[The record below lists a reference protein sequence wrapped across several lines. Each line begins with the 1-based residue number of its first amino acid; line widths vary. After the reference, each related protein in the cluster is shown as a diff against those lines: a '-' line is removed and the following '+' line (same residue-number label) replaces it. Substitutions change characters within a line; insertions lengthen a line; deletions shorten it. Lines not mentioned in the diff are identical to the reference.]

1 MPDSKSKLQQGL
13 ANNTTKPAI
22 QRGAG
27 VRLSTDV
34 NGIAETQESENTS
47 SQNRISAESQNR
59 SKKKVQDD
67 HTRINR
73 GYTLREDIVAEYK
86 VLAARSGRPMYEL
99 MERALAAY
107 LREQGIEIAK

>member
-1 MPDSKSKLQQGL
+1 MPGNKSKLQQGL
-13 ANNTTKPAI
+13 ANNTTNPAI

-34 NGIAETQESENTS
+34 NSIAESQDSENAS
-47 SQNRISAESQNR
+47 SHNRISASSQKR
-59 SKKKVQDD
+59 GKKKVQDE

>member
-1 MPDSKSKLQQGL
+1 MPDNKSKLRKGL
-13 ANNTTKPAI
+13 ANEVARPAI

-27 VRLSTDV
+27 VRLSTDT
-34 NGIAETQESENTS
+34 NGIAQLHESENAS
-47 SQNRISAESQNR
+47 SQNRISAESQKR
-59 SKKKVQDD
+59 SKKKVQDE

-107 LREQGIEIAK
+107 LHEQGIEVAE